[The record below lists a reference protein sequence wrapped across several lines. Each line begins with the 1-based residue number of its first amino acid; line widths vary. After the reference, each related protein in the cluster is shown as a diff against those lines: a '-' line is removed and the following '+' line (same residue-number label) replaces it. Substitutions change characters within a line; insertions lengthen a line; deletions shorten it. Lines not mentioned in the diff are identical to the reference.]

1 MDRELA
7 LAALT
12 LAMAGPL
19 LFAAGAWRQPSASA
33 TGARQGEQACWK
45 ALWTPAYPA
54 LVGLFTLLGWAAL
67 EPRDA
72 ELLPG
77 SILAVSALFAGIW
90 MRAFT
95 RAVKSAY
102 AQRPQIVAG
111 TVGLWR
117 PRTVLSHALIAQL
130 DVDALEAARAH
141 EAAHLRHRDPLR
153 IWLAQL
159 VTDLQWPWP
168 GPCARFDEWRR
179 VLELARDEEARCAG
193 IDGADL
199 AAAILSTV
207 RMTIPSSRTATLIA
221 TRSGLEE
228 RIERLLAPLHVGE
241 PTRRCSKTTLV
252 VLVSMCVVGAI
263 SGLRFGEVA
272 IQMIVSTLP

>member
-12 LAMAGPL
+12 LAIVGPL
-19 LFAAGAWRQPSASA
+19 LFAAGAWRQPNASA
-33 TGARQGEQACWK
+33 TSARQREQACWK
-45 ALWTPAYPA
+45 ALWTPVYPA
-54 LVGLFTLLGWAAL
+54 LVGLFTLLGWVAL

-102 AQRPQIVAG
+102 AQRPHVVAG

-117 PRTVLSHALIAQL
+117 PRTVLSHELIAQL

-168 GPCARFDEWRR
+168 GACTRFDEWRR
-179 VLELARDEEARCAG
+179 VLELARDEEARCTG

-199 AAAILSTV
+199 AAAILSAV
-207 RMTIPSSRTATLIA
+207 RMATPSSSIPTLIA
-221 TRSGLEE
+221 TRRDLEE

-241 PTRRCSKTTLV
+241 PPRRPSMTPLLV
-252 VLVSMCVVGAI
+252 LTSMCLVGVA
-263 SGLRFGEVA
+263 SGLRFGEA
-272 IQMIVSTLP
+272 LIQLMVRALP